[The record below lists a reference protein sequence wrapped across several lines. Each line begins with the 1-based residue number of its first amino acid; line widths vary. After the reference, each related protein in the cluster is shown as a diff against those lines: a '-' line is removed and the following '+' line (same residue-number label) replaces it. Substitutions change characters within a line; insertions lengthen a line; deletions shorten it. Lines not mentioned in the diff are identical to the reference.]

1 MFLEVAGRIGTL
13 STSKISCCF
22 NLAAFLIVLCSS
34 FDSLQNSQ
42 ILDLSIFI
50 PQPLLLPKSLCP
62 SLSVLSFRFS
72 IVCVA
77 KSFTHKLLLGKGSRC
92 TAPERSVT
100 PTQYVAL
107 ALRRLQVIF
116 LDILYMYIYMTYYTR
131 KSGIWLVI
139 SRVASYFHE
148 PKASANTAYE

>member
-1 MFLEVAGRIGTL
+1 MFLEVADRIGTL
-13 STSKISCCF
+13 STSKMSCCF

-62 SLSVLSFRFS
+62 SLSVLSFHFS

-77 KSFTHKLLLGKGSRC
+77 QSFTHKLLLGKGSRC

-100 PTQYVAL
+100 PTQYVAH
-107 ALRRLQVIF
+107 ALRRLQCIF
-116 LDILYMYIYMTYYTR
+116 LDIHVYIYITYYTR

-139 SRVASYFHE
+139 SRVASYFQE
-148 PKASANTAYE
+148 PKVSVNTAYE